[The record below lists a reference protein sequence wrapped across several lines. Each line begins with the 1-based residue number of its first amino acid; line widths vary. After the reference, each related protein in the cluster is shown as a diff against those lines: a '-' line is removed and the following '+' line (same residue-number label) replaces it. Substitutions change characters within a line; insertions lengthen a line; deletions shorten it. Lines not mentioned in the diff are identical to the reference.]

1 MNAPNTVPE
10 ITEIT
15 ENTEVTELDTSA
27 EPAGYTSQAGEW
39 YTSEAAF
46 FSSEKSIFEAYLQGM
61 QLPFFIFHAAGH
73 CGKLESLKGV
83 LRRKNIEIPED
94 FISLMDFKVLK
105 INRSSHDIAEGD
117 A

>member
-1 MNAPNTVPE
+1 MDA
-10 ITEIT
+10 
-15 ENTEVTELDTSA
+15 LA
-27 EPAGYTSQAGEW
+27 EPAGYTSLAGEH

-61 QLPFFIFHAAGH
+61 QLPHFIFHAAGH

-83 LRRKNIEIPED
+83 LHRKNIEIPED
-94 FISLMDFKVLK
+94 CISLMDFKIIK
-105 INRSSHDIAEGD
+105 INRSSHDVAEGD